1 MMDGKAVRNM
11 QSVTQNKFETLM
23 HLVGFTIE
31 IYYDTRPY
39 ERQIRTSTLFF
50 SEGINISNI
59 SNISKSV
66 IRDKP
71 YYRSTLYCK
80 KYREDRRR
88 CWYLVI

>member
-1 MMDGKAVRNM
+1 MMDGKTVRNM

-39 ERQIRTSTLFF
+39 ERQIRTLTLFF
-50 SEGINISNI
+50 SEGI
-59 SNISKSV
+59 NISKSV